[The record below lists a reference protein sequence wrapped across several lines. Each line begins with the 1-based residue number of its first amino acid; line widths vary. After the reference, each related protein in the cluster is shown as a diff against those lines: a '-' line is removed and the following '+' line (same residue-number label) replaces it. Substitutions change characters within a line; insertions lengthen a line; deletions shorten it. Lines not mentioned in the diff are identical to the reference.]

1 MSLLN
6 LNFVLK
12 ISNFNSTHWYNKQ
25 IQGVFMSNKKEIE
38 RTELHRTIWQI
49 ANDLRG
55 SVDGWDF
62 KQYVLGMLFYR
73 FISENLSLH
82 VNTNQRKA
90 GFKDFNY
97 RDLTDEKALS
107 AKKQIIDEKGFF
119 ILPSKLFSNVTK
131 NAVNN
136 ENLNMTLEKVFKD
149 IEASAMGTQSEDSF
163 KGLFDDLNVNSNKL
177 GGTVVERN
185 TRLAKLLRAI
195 DGLDFG
201 DFTGGTIDLFGDA
214 YEYLM
219 TMYAANAGKSGG
231 EFFTPQEVSELL
243 ARIAIIDFNSP
254 DRKFK
259 EEVNKVYDP
268 ACGSGSL
275 LLKISKIIGKGKVK
289 QGYYGQEI
297 NLTTYNLARINMF
310 LHDIPFDKFN
320 LAYGDT
326 LMNPKHWDDKPFD
339 AIVSNPPYSIK
350 WEGDSNSL
358 LINDPRF
365 APAGVLAPKSK
376 ADFAFVLHIL
386 SWLSSS
392 GTAAIVEFP
401 GILYRGG
408 AEQKIRKYLVDNN
421 YIDTIIQLPPDLFF
435 GSTIS
440 TIIMVL
446 RKNKTD
452 SNILFIDASK
462 EFVRFDIKNKL
473 SDTNIDR
480 LLNTIRQRTKTEY
493 FSKNVSFE
501 DIVAKDYNLSVNTY
515 VSVEDTSE
523 VINIKELNKKI
534 NEITSKSAVLRNAI
548 DSIVQELEGDSN
560 E

>member
-1 MSLLN
+1 MSIN
-6 LNFVLK
+6 E
-12 ISNFNSTHWYNKQ
+12 KQ
-25 IQGVFMSNKKEIE
+25 NQANKKEVE

-97 RDLTDEKALS
+97 KDLSDEKALS

-131 NAVNN
+131 NADNN

-149 IEASAMGTQSEDSF
+149 IEASAMGTQSEESF

-243 ARIAIIDFNSP
+243 ARIAIIDFNSA

-289 QGYYGQEI
+289 QGYFGQEI
-297 NLTTYNLARINMF
+297 NLTTFNLARINMF

-339 AIVSNPPYSIK
+339 VIVSNPPYSIK

-421 YIDTIIQLPPDLFF
+421 YVDTIIQLPPDLFF
-435 GSTIS
+435 GNTIS

-462 EFVRFDIKNKL
+462 EFVRFEIKNKL

-480 LLNTIRQRTKTEY
+480 LLNTIRQRTQIEY

-501 DIVAKDYNLSVNTY
+501 EIVAKDYNLSVNNY
-515 VSVEDTSE
+515 VSIEDTSE
-523 VINIKELNKKI
+523 VVNIKELNKKI
-534 NEITSKSAVLRNAI
+534 NEITSKSSVLRRAI
-548 DSIVQELEGDSN
+548 DSIVQELEGDLD

>member
-1 MSLLN
+1 MSIN
-6 LNFVLK
+6 E
-12 ISNFNSTHWYNKQ
+12 KQ
-25 IQGVFMSNKKEIE
+25 NQTNKKEVE

-97 RDLTDEKALS
+97 KDLSDEKALS

-131 NAVNN
+131 NADNN

-149 IEASAMGTQSEDSF
+149 IESSATGTQSEESF

-177 GGTVVERN
+177 GGTVIERN

-289 QGYYGQEI
+289 QGYFGQEI

-339 AIVSNPPYSIK
+339 VIVSNPPYSIK

-408 AEQKIRKYLVDNN
+408 AEQKIRKYMVDNN

-440 TIIMVL
+440 TIIMIL

-480 LLNTIRQRTKTEY
+480 LLNTIRQRTQTEY

-501 DIVAKDYNLSVNTY
+501 EIVAKDYNLSVNSHVTI
-515 VSVEDTSE
+515 EDTTE

-534 NEITSKSAVLRNAI
+534 QEITSRSEALRNEI
-548 DSIVQELEGDSN
+548 DTIIKELDGDSN
-560 E
+560 D

>member
-1 MSLLN
+1 MSIN
-6 LNFVLK
+6 E
-12 ISNFNSTHWYNKQ
+12 KQ
-25 IQGVFMSNKKEIE
+25 NQTNKKEVE

-131 NAVNN
+131 NADNN

-275 LLKISKIIGKGKVK
+275 LLKISKIIGRGKVK

-421 YIDTIIQLPPDLFF
+421 YVDTIIQLPPDLFF

-473 SDTNIDR
+473 SDTNIDI
-480 LLNTIRQRTKTEY
+480 LLNTIRQRTQTEY

-523 VINIKELNKKI
+523 VINIKELNKKV
-534 NEITSKSAVLRNAI
+534 NEITSKSAVLRKAI
-548 DSIVQELEGDSN
+548 DSIVQELEGDLD